1 MTISHS
7 ASCSI
12 WYRRAVDGGSDQ
24 SDQYCQVQSRVS
36 LPVND
41 GGRLFQACLGRARKE
56 QDGSSCDGGIREDFE
71 DRGTKP
77 RNLQTDDGKEFYNKT
92 FQDLMKRKDIHDFST
107 SGDTKACVVERF
119 NRTLKQR
126 LYRYFTTK
134 NTLNFVPVLQDLVKG
149 YNRSYHRSIKRA
161 PNEVTET
168 NSPEVWTTL
177 YGKTKGKIK
186 KPRFKVGDRVR
197 LNEKFRQFKKG
208 YLPGWTEEVFVVKSV
223 CKGRVPTYKVDE
235 WDGSPVKG
243 TFYAEHLQNVAVE
256 DDDLFRIDKIVKRK
270 GDKVL
275 VRWKGWPDKYD
286 TWLNKKDVKP

>member
-1 MTISHS
+1 
-7 ASCSI
+7 
-12 WYRRAVDGGSDQ
+12 
-24 SDQYCQVQSRVS
+24 
-36 LPVND
+36 
-41 GGRLFQACLGRARKE
+41 
-56 QDGSSCDGGIREDFE
+56 
-71 DRGTKP
+71 
-77 RNLQTDDGKEFYNKT
+77 
-92 FQDLMKRKDIHDFST
+92 MKRKDIHHFST
-107 SGDTKACVVERF
+107 SGDTKAGVVERF

-126 LYRYFTTK
+126 LSRYFTTK
-134 NTLNFVPVLQDLVKG
+134 NKLNFVPVLQDFMKG

-223 CKGRVPTYKVDE
+223 CKGRVPAYKVDE
-235 WDGSPVKG
+235 WDGSAVKG
-243 TFYAEHLQNVAVE
+243 TFYAEDLQKVAVE

-275 VRWKGWPDKYD
+275 VLWKGWPDKYD